1 MIFNSIRWRL
11 QLWHGLILIAVL
23 VGFGV
28 TAYRVSE
35 DNQLRAIDQELD
47 QQADRL
53 MRPPPRMFGPPVSF
67 PMPSVAEFTDRIR
80 QQIKADE
87 SGAFYF
93 AFWDKE
99 SSLLASTADLPK
111 GTVLP
116 RRALD
121 GLQANR
127 DAAAKPFFGPPG
139 VRVARSTAT
148 NREMIRTAPF
158 GFVLLVGRSAAP
170 ERAGMRRLA
179 LWLIAAGVA
188 VLLIGLAGGGWLA
201 TRAIRP
207 IEEISA
213 TAQRISAGDLS
224 QRINVADTESELGRL
239 ASVLNTTFARLEAA
253 FSQQARFT
261 SDASHELR
269 TPVAV
274 ILSQTQTV
282 LARPREEAEYREALA
297 ACQRAATRM
306 RQLTESL
313 LELARLDAGQEPL
326 RREQLDLSR
335 VARECVEMLSPLA
348 AERHISIHCNLAP
361 TEIEADSVHLS
372 QLLTNLLSNAIYFNQ
387 ERGEVLVTVETVG
400 EHAQLTIADSGQGI
414 PQEDLPHIFERFY
427 RVDKS
432 RSRVQG
438 RTGLGL
444 AICKAI
450 VEAHHGTIEV
460 TSELG
465 EGTTFTVQ
473 LRKSMVGASPVL
485 ATGV

>member
-1 MIFNSIRWRL
+1 
-11 QLWHGLILIAVL
+11 
-23 VGFGV
+23 
-28 TAYRVSE
+28 
-35 DNQLRAIDQELD
+35 
-47 QQADRL
+47 
-53 MRPPPRMFGPPVSF
+53 
-67 PMPSVAEFTDRIR
+67 MPSVAEFTNRIK
-80 QQIKADE
+80 QQFNADE
-87 SGAFYF
+87 SGSFYF
-93 AFWDKE
+93 ALWDKE

-111 GTVLP
+111 GSTIP
-116 RRALD
+116 RRTLD
-121 GLQANR
+121 ELHAIREAGAR
-127 DAAAKPFFGPPG
+127 PVFGPPG
-139 VRVARSTAT
+139 VRVVRSTET
-148 NREMIRTAPF
+148 NREMVRTVPF
-158 GFVLLVGRSAAP
+158 GCVLLVGRSTAP

-179 LWLIAAGVA
+179 LWLTAAGVA

-201 TRAIRP
+201 SRAIRP

-313 LELARLDAGQEPL
+313 LELARLDGGQEPL

-335 VARECVEMLSPLA
+335 VTRECVEMLSPLA
-348 AERHISIHCNLAP
+348 EERHISIHCNLAP

-400 EHAQLTIADSGQGI
+400 AYAQLTIADSGQGI
-414 PQEDLPHIFERFY
+414 PQEDLSHIFERFY

-450 VEAHHGTIEV
+450 VEAHNGTIAV

-473 LRKSMVGASPVL
+473 LRKSMVA
-485 ATGV
+485 